1 MSNDTPYDNS
11 YPEPLM
17 VLFSLADEVHNDA
30 GRILSATPEPLLLPF
45 LKAIN
50 HLPIDVKPI
59 RVLKEHKSYSEI
71 VLTQTLK
78 EGLHARMHEN
88 VEKANDINASLNT
101 ASYKAFCDEKIT
113 IPDFYKALLIS
124 AAIMSVRNNENSTTL
139 VLMPHL
145 TEHRD
150 LFERGLSLDTPG
162 WKLMQYEP
170 LTYELTFSDLDA
182 KYPVEISMRDLL
194 FIRFANDV
202 LQTDLSFTQV
212 LEHSYGLLSTED
224 GIIEKQALDADE
236 PLDEAF
242 NVKLVTADN
251 LGSEIDDVEL
261 FNAEL
266 AGVLES
272 LLRKEEFL
280 GFLIEFGKDDIQDFG
295 VIYSYDEG
303 AERNYF
309 VIRFTHPFY
318 PADECHV
325 VFGETVFYP
334 DMPIIVLK
342 RPAVEIYH
350 NFDLLVTEEDYYEKA
365 ELSLLDALHFMLS
378 ATGLPTVHFDTP

>member
-1 MSNDTPYDNS
+1 MSNDTPPDHS

-17 VLFSLADEVHNDA
+17 VLFSLADDVHNDA

-145 TEHRD
+145 TEHTD

-162 WKLMQYEP
+162 WKLNQYEP
-170 LTYELTFSDLDA
+170 LTYELTVSDLNA
-182 KYPVEISMRDLL
+182 KYPVEIPMRDLL
-194 FIRFANDV
+194 SIRFANDV

-212 LEHSYGLLSTED
+212 LEHSYGFLSTED

-236 PLDEAF
+236 PLDDAF
-242 NVKLVTADN
+242 NIKLVTADG
-251 LGSEIDDVEL
+251 LSSGIGEEL
-261 FNAEL
+261 FDSDL

-280 GFLIEFGKDDIQDFG
+280 GFLIEFGKDDLSGFEE
-295 VIYSYDEG
+295 VYAYDE
-303 AERNYF
+303 AADCNYF

-318 PADECHV
+318 PDEECHV
-325 VFGETVFYP
+325 VFGETFFYP
-334 DMPIIVLK
+334 HIPITVLK
-342 RPAVEIYH
+342 RPAVEIHH
-350 NFDLLVTEEDYYEKA
+350 NFDLLVTEEDCYEKA

-378 ATGLPTVHFDTP
+378 ATGLPKVHFDTP